1 MKSVIC
7 NYLDASKYDVAPIE
21 GALDRLGEYID
32 LEQETLGRVL
42 AQCNL
47 SQAASSLDR
56 VAQLH
61 LESICGPDGLR
72 ELLEEAQVA
81 LELILETLRNV
92 SYNQSTVSAWG
103 LPGPASFDVHLR
115 WSAARLQDII
125 AALQWALND

>member
-1 MKSVIC
+1 MKSIIC
-7 NYLDASKYDVAPIE
+7 NPFYASKYDVSPIE
-21 GALDRLGEYID
+21 TALDRLGEYID

-42 AQCNL
+42 AQCNRR
-47 SQAASSLDR
+47 QAAASLDR
-56 VAQLH
+56 VGQLH
-61 LESICGPDGLR
+61 LESICGADGLR

-81 LELILETLRNV
+81 LELIFETLHNV

-125 AALQWALND
+125 STLQWALND